1 MAEPESLKREI
12 LLKVQ
17 VDMVIEPVNPV
28 VGNYLRMGVESETGN
43 SSKITINITLKIPN
57 VLSLS
62 QSLSYFLYKK
72 RPISEKTYCF
82 AIKTTKR

>member
-17 VDMVIEPVNPV
+17 VDMAIEPVNPV

-57 VLSLS
+57 VLL
-62 QSLSYFLYKK
+62 QLLSYFLYKK
-72 RPISEKTYCF
+72 KTYL
-82 AIKTTKR
+82 

>member
-17 VDMVIEPVNPV
+17 VDMAIEPVNPV

-43 SSKITINITLKIPN
+43 SSKITINITLKIHN
-57 VLSLS
+57 TLLKL
-62 QSLSYFLYKK
+62 QSYFLYEKI
-72 RPISEKTYCF
+72 PIT
-82 AIKTTKR
+82 IT